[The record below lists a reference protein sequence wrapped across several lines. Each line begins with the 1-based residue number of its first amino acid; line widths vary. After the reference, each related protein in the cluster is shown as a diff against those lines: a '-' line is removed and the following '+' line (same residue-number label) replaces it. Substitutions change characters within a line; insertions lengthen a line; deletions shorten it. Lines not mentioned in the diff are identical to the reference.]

1 MNEKLFIP
9 LNATKS
15 TGTSNTSPT
24 ERPNKSIELGKWVKR
39 FFGISPQGDSNLVLN
54 QQGEWVSGGGS
65 SVRNGLSVDE
75 GYTELGGDILK
86 DTAVSFEGG
95 TDQPTGLF
103 FLPDGAIAPV
113 PNKAVIL
120 GTYLDNTDLSKVNGI
135 VSLYSESTGSI
146 ASLVGNPNAIGEFV
160 TLPNGEGLIDL
171 EVTNE
176 TGDETSALVVKPKYL
191 TFGIYGDKVFLN
203 IDAEAEDKYEIGDI
217 NGHTNG
223 TFISIDNLRQRIKF
237 TKVPVFANDADA
249 IAGGLVSDELYKT
262 TTLGVT
268 ALNIVP

>member
-15 TGTSNTSPT
+15 TGTSSTSPT

-146 ASLVGNPNAIGEFV
+146 VSIVGNPRAIGEFV
-160 TLPNGEGLIDL
+160 TLPNGEGQIDL
-171 EVTNE
+171 EVTDE
-176 TGDETSALVVKPKYL
+176 TGNETSALAVRPKYL
-191 TFGIYGDKVFLN
+191 TFGVYGDKAFLN
-203 IDAEAEDKYEIGDI
+203 IDAVESKYEIGDI
-217 NGHTNG
+217 NGYSNG
-223 TFISIDNLRQRIKF
+223 TFISINDLTQLIKI
-237 TKVPVFANDADA
+237 TNVPAYADDASA
-249 IAGGLVSDELYKT
+249 ITGGLVTGELYKT
-262 TTLGVT
+262 TTAGIT

>member
-15 TGTSNTSPT
+15 TGTSHTSPT
-24 ERPNKSIELGKWVKR
+24 ERPNKSIELGKWIKR
-39 FFGISPQGDSNLVLN
+39 FFGISSQGDSNLVLN
-54 QQGEWVSGGGS
+54 QQGEWVSGGGG
-65 SVRNGLSVDE
+65 SVRNGLSVNE
-75 GYTELGGDILK
+75 GYTELGGEILK
-86 DTAVSFEGG
+86 DTAVAFDGG
-95 TDQPTGLF
+95 TNQPTGVF
-103 FLPDGAIAPV
+103 FLPDGAEV
-113 PNKAVIL
+113 EFPNKAVIL
-120 GTYLDNTDLSKVNGI
+120 GTYLDDTDLSKVNGI

-146 ASLVGNPNAIGEFV
+146 VSLVGNPRAIGEFV

-191 TFGIYGDKVFLN
+191 TFGIYGDKAFLN
-203 IDAEAEDKYEIGDI
+203 IDAIEQKFEIGDI
-217 NGHTNG
+217 SGYSNG
-223 TFISIDNLRQRIKF
+223 TFISINDLTQLIKI
-237 TKVPVFANDADA
+237 TNVPAYADDASA
-249 IAGGLVSDELYKT
+249 ITGGLVTGELYKT